1 MTRCL
6 VLDLGAGSGRAMLAT
21 FENRQL
27 RLDEIH
33 RFDGYA
39 VERDDGPHW
48 SLPCLFDEIEES
60 LRRCRVEVG
69 SLDSIGV
76 DSWGLDY
83 ALLDHAGGLVGEPY
97 HYRHPRS
104 QRGREALRLA
114 PEELYAISGAQDLP
128 VNTICQLF
136 DQARHGPDELAK
148 SRGLLMMADVVNYHL
163 TGNLRSELSLARTS
177 GLVDARTEDWSTELC
192 QRLGLPR
199 QLLQPIIRPAEVY
212 GTLRGELADRLGLG
226 PVPVISVAAHD
237 TASAVAALDL
247 TDGGGFVICGSWSLI
262 GLERRVPDLDDGVRA
277 SGFGNEGGILGRT
290 FLVKSLN
297 GLHLIQKLRAA
308 WQQRHGRPVT
318 FAGIADEVTRAAALD
333 DTPAIDPSDPLFFNP
348 PDIIEAIRRSCAR
361 NGIFPPYDLGGLAL
375 AVYNGLAAEI
385 GSAVK
390 TIEKLTGRPLPSLTL
405 CGGGVRDAVLCDR
418 IAARA
423 GKTVRIGPAEASSWG
438 NALVQLLGLGQIKSL
453 EEGRA
458 LVEQSADIRDLV

>member
-1 MTRCL
+1 MARCL

-21 FENRQL
+21 FENRRL

-48 SLPCLFDEIEES
+48 CLSRLFDGVEES
-60 LRRCRVEVG
+60 LRRCSAAVS

-83 ALLDHAGGLVGEPY
+83 ALLDHAGGIVEEPC

-104 QRGREALRLA
+104 QRGRDALPLA

-136 DQARHGPDELAK
+136 DQSRHASGTLAR
-148 SRGLLMMADVVNYHL
+148 SRNLLMMADIVNHHL
-163 TGNLRSELSLARTS
+163 TGRLRSELTLARTS
-177 GLVDARTEDWSTELC
+177 GLVDARTEDWSAELC
-192 QRLGLPR
+192 QRLGLPQR
-199 QLLQPIIRPAEVY
+199 LLQPIIRPAEVY
-212 GTLRGELADRLGLG
+212 GRLRGEFADRLG

-247 TDGGGFVICGSWSLI
+247 ADGGGFVICGSWSLI
-262 GLERRVPDLDDGVRA
+262 GLERRAPDLDDAVRA
-277 SGFGNEGGILGRT
+277 AGFGNEGGVDGRT
-290 FLVKSLN
+290 FLIKSLN

-308 WQQRHGRPVT
+308 WQQRDGRPVT
-318 FAGIADEVTRAAALD
+318 FAGIADQVMEAARLD

-361 NGIFPPYDLGGLAL
+361 NGTFPPYDLGGLAL
-375 AVYNGLAAEI
+375 AVYNGLASEI
-385 GSAVK
+385 GSAVRV
-390 TIEKLTGRPLPSLTL
+390 IEQLTGRVLPSLTL
-405 CGGGVRDAVLCDR
+405 CGGGAQDAILCDR
-418 IAARA
+418 IAACS
-423 GKTVRIGPAEASSWG
+423 GKAVRIGPIEASSWG

-458 LVEQSADIRDLV
+458 LVERSVDIRNLV

>member
-1 MTRCL
+1 MARCL

-21 FENRQL
+21 LENRCL

-33 RFDGYA
+33 RFEGY
-39 VERDDGPHW
+39 VIERDDGPHW
-48 SLPCLFDEIEES
+48 CLPHLFDEVEES
-60 LRRCRVEVG
+60 LRRCSAVAG

-83 ALLDHAGGLVGEPY
+83 ALLDHAGGLVEEPY
-97 HYRHPRS
+97 HYRHARS
-104 QRGREALRLA
+104 QRGRDALPLP
-114 PEELYAISGAQDLP
+114 PEELFAISGAQDLP

-136 DQARHGPDELAK
+136 DQTRHAPEALAR

-163 TGNLRSELSLARTS
+163 TGNLRSELTLARTS
-177 GLVDARTEDWSTELC
+177 GLVDARTDNWSADLC
-192 QRLGLPR
+192 QKLGMPQR
-199 QLLQPIIRPAEVY
+199 LLQPVIRPGEVY
-212 GTLRGELADRLGLG
+212 GALRRELAGRLGLG

-247 TDGGGFVICGSWSLI
+247 ADGGGFVICGSWSLI
-262 GLERRVPDLDDGVRA
+262 GLERRAPDLDDAVRA
-277 SGFGNEGGILGRT
+277 AGFGNEGGVDGRT

-308 WQQRHGRPVT
+308 WQQRDGRPVT
-318 FAGIADEVTRAAALD
+318 YAGIADQVTKAARLD

-348 PDIIEAIRRSCAR
+348 PDIIETIRRSCAR
-361 NGIFPPYDLGGLAL
+361 NGTFPPYDLGRLAL
-375 AVYNGLAAEI
+375 AVYDGLASEI
-385 GSAVK
+385 GSAVR
-390 TIEKLTGRPLPSLTL
+390 TIEQLTGRVLPSLTL
-405 CGGGVRDAVLCDR
+405 CGGGAQDAILCDR
-418 IAARA
+418 IAACSRKA
-423 GKTVRIGPAEASSWG
+423 VRIGPIEASSWG

-458 LVEQSADIRDLV
+458 LVERSVDIRNLV